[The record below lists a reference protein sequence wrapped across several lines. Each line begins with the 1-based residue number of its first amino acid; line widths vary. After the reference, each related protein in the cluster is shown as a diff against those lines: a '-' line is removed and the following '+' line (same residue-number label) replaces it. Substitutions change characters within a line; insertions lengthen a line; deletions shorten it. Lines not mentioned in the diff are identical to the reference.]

1 MAGGA
6 NPQNV
11 QAPRG
16 MSQIRGPSTP
26 KPDLFSQMQGQQG
39 PQGVQVNQPAAP
51 APAPMPQA
59 TQAAPQNIFQQSS
72 NAYTQA
78 LQGTAAAGMARPMG
92 VMAQNVRTR
101 FGYNPAN
108 VGAASVGTQF
118 GYDPSQVSSQGVGTQ
133 FGYDP
138 SQVSAQGV
146 GTQFGYGPQNVQ
158 AGSAAGGIN
167 TYMNPYNQQV
177 IDTTMADLERQR
189 LMQQN
194 QLGAQATAARA
205 FGGSR
210 QGIAEAETNRAFAQQ
225 GGQLA
230 AQLRQQGFQTALGAS
245 QQDVAN
251 QMQAAL
257 ANQAA
262 GGRAAEFGQQTGLQA
277 QGMNQQAAMQAA
289 LANQA
294 AQAQAAQFGQQTG
307 LQAQQ
312 ANQQAALQ
320 AALANQAA
328 GGRAAEFGQQLG
340 FQGQQANQQ
349 AAMQAALANQA
360 AQAQAA
366 QFGQQ
371 TGLQAQGM
379 NQQAALQAALANQSA
394 GAQAAQLGL
403 AAAGQLGNLSQQGF
417 NMGQSINQQQQQF
430 GTMQQAINQALIDA
444 ARAQYGGFTGAPMAS
459 LSAPLAALGA
469 ANMGQNTSTQTQQ
482 PGLFNYLSL
491 GLGALS
497 DIRLKDDIKPAGE
510 ISGVR
515 FYTWN
520 WNETGK
526 RLADPKQPTF
536 GVIADEV
543 AVSHP
548 QHVARGADGYLR
560 VNYAGLIGEL
570 RAA

>member
-1 MAGGA
+1 
-6 NPQNV
+6 
-11 QAPRG
+11 
-16 MSQIRGPSTP
+16 
-26 KPDLFSQMQGQQG
+26 
-39 PQGVQVNQPAAP
+39 
-51 APAPMPQA
+51 MPQV

-118 GYDPSQVSSQGVGTQ
+118 GYDPSQVSAQGVGTQ

-138 SQVSAQGV
+138 SQVSAQSV

-312 ANQQAALQ
+312 TNQQAALQ

-349 AAMQAALANQA
+349 ASMQAALANQA

-459 LSAPLAALGA
+459 LSAPLAAVGA
-469 ANMGQNTSTQTQQ
+469 ANMGQNTSTQTQR

-491 GLGALS
+491 GLGAL
-497 DIRLKDDIKPAGE
+497 
-510 ISGVR
+510 
-515 FYTWN
+515 
-520 WNETGK
+520 
-526 RLADPKQPTF
+526 
-536 GVIADEV
+536 
-543 AVSHP
+543 
-548 QHVARGADGYLR
+548 
-560 VNYAGLIGEL
+560 
-570 RAA
+570 

>member
-11 QAPRG
+11 QAPNFG
-16 MSQIRGPSTP
+16 GN
-26 KPDLFSQMQGQQG
+26 
-39 PQGVQVNQPAAP
+39 V
-51 APAPMPQA
+51 
-59 TQAAPQNIFQQSS
+59 FQQSQQ
-72 NAYTQA
+72 ALTGA
-78 LQGTAAAGMARPMG
+78 LQGTTAAGMAQPMN
-92 VMAQNVRTR
+92 VSAQN
-101 FGYNPAN
+101 
-108 VGAASVGTQF
+108 VGTQF
-118 GYDPSQVSSQGVGTQ
+118 GYN
-133 FGYDP
+133 
-138 SQVSAQGV
+138 
-146 GTQFGYGPQNVQ
+146 PQNVQ

-167 TYMNPYNQQV
+167 TYMNPFTQQV
-177 IDTTMADLERQR
+177 IDTSMADLERQR

-262 GGRAAEFGQQTGLQA
+262 GGRAAEFGQQLGF
-277 QGMNQQAAMQAA
+277 QG
-289 LANQA
+289 
-294 AQAQAAQFGQQTG
+294 
-307 LQAQQ
+307 QQ

-320 AALANQAA
+320 AALANQS
-328 GGRAAEFGQQLG
+328 
-340 FQGQQANQQ
+340 
-349 AAMQAALANQA
+349 

-366 QFGQQ
+366 QR
-371 TGLQAQGM
+371 
-379 NQQAALQAALANQSA
+379 
-394 GAQAAQLGL
+394 GL

-459 LSAPLAALGA
+459 LSAPLAAVGA
-469 ANMGQNTSTQTQQ
+469 ANMGQNTSTQSQR

-491 GLGALS
+491 GLGAL
-497 DIRLKDDIKPAGE
+497 
-510 ISGVR
+510 
-515 FYTWN
+515 
-520 WNETGK
+520 
-526 RLADPKQPTF
+526 
-536 GVIADEV
+536 
-543 AVSHP
+543 
-548 QHVARGADGYLR
+548 
-560 VNYAGLIGEL
+560 
-570 RAA
+570 